1 MINDKTIPIYRFDNS
16 IPLNFRISNVCSY
29 VYRKRIA
36 TLNETIDHKFQIHNA
51 PNEASKIAFFF
62 DFFGVSVPVVTG
74 TKFVDLLVNCISK
87 KIFLMKL
94 IKYPNN

>member
-1 MINDKTIPIYRFDNS
+1 MKIEANWKLKKNY
-16 IPLNFRISNVCSY
+16 NFLKKLEI
-29 VYRKRIA
+29 RIA

-74 TKFVDLLVNCISK
+74 TKFGDLLVNCISK